1 MVPGTDIS
9 PDKML
14 MARVYSYPDAQ
25 RYRIGANY
33 NQLPVN
39 QPHASE
45 AKNYQ
50 HEGAMNYKI
59 GDAADRTYTPNS
71 YGGPAAQPALAGEG
85 GWASDGELLRA
96 AATLHSE
103 DDDFGQAGTLYRD
116 VFSAESK
123 ARFVETLTGQ
133 GRAITIPEILERFY
147 WYWGSVDAELGA
159 TLRQTVPG
167 NGETA

>member
-1 MVPGTDIS
+1 
-9 PDKML
+9 
-14 MARVYSYPDAQ
+14 
-25 RYRIGANY
+25 
-33 NQLPVN
+33 
-39 QPHASE
+39 
-45 AKNYQ
+45 
-50 HEGAMNYKI
+50 
-59 GDAADRTYTPNS
+59 
-71 YGGPAAQPALAGEG
+71 
-85 GWASDGELLRA
+85 
-96 AATLHSE
+96 LHSE